1 VPGLRL
7 DFACRESP
15 REGRDTPG
23 DSKNRSA
30 GILAKHSFRLML
42 ANVSDSGH
50 NRTVKP
56 IDFHPRALEF
66 IRMQTASI
74 RRQIGEALRDLQKG
88 VVRELRV
95 GDETATVRVFYAT
108 GKIGTTMVFHAFQKK
123 SQKTPMREIDLA
135 RRRLREVLDAK
146 IEF

>member
-1 VPGLRL
+1 
-7 DFACRESP
+7 
-15 REGRDTPG
+15 
-23 DSKNRSA
+23 
-30 GILAKHSFRLML
+30 ML

-88 VVRELRV
+88 VTPGMPLSRPMSVIAPGVRELRV

-135 RRRLREVLDAK
+135 RRRLREVFDAK